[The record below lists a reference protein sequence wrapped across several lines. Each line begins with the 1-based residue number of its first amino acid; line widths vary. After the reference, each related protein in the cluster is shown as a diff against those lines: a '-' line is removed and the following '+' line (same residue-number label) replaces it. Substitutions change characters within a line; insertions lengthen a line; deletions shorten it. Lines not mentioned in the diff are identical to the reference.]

1 MDANLTANYAF
12 TEGNHQA
19 GTAEPLN
26 LGPSLATL
34 PKAILRCAGSA
45 VNESLSTL
53 LVLDRLDKRVHVA
66 LPIRVTYWDEQNRP
80 HLEMACT
87 YDISPRGARVVGLR
101 GAKQEGDI
109 VAVER
114 GRSKVFCR
122 VVWIGSEGSD
132 LRGQVGLQCIES
144 ERNIWE
150 AELRQM
156 EEVYEP
162 ILRNNVL
169 LSSIPV
175 GGGGIGSRR
184 RTPRFPIEGLAQ
196 LLRDNGNQTRLEASL
211 RNIGEMGCLVTTRS
225 VLMAGTKLKL
235 VLNVGNYDLALRG
248 NVRHGSSESGMG
260 IEFHEIRKGDRSILQ
275 HLLRRL
281 AEQHSAQ
288 EERKVLGAHAGL

>member
-1 MDANLTANYAF
+1 MNDL
-12 TEGNHQA
+12 Q
-19 GTAEPLN
+19 
-26 LGPSLATL
+26 
-34 PKAILRCAGSA
+34 
-45 VNESLSTL
+45 STL

-101 GAKQEGDI
+101 GAKHEGDI

-114 GRSKVFCR
+114 GRNKVFCR
-122 VVWIGSEGSD
+122 VVWIGPEGSD

-169 LSSIPV
+169 LSSVPIV
-175 GGGGIGSRR
+175 AGGIGSRR

-196 LLRDNGNQTRLEASL
+196 LLRENGNTTRLEAPL

-225 VLMAGTKLKL
+225 VLMPGTKLKL
-235 VLNVGNYDLALRG
+235 VLNVANYDLALRG
-248 NVRHGSSESGMG
+248 NVRHGTVESGMG

-275 HLLRRL
+275 HILRRL
-281 AEQHSAQ
+281 AEQRGD
-288 EERKVLGAHAGL
+288 EDKPKVLSAHASL